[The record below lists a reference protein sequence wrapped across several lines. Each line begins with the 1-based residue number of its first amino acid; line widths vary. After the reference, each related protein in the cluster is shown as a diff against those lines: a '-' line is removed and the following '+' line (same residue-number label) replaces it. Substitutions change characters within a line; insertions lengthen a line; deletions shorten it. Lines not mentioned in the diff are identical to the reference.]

1 MSQDNSEL
9 VQSVKDLTTA
19 INFLSSLIQ
28 SNLNQ
33 TQQQAAQQPMTMP
46 ASTAQPPKRHTIDEL
61 QSLCLSK
68 VRETPST
75 REQIKHLM
83 VEYKI
88 RTILDL
94 KEQSQIDTFYD
105 KVEQL

>member
-9 VQSVKDLTTA
+9 VKSVKDLTTA

-46 ASTAQPPKRHTIDEL
+46 ASTAQPKHRTIDEL

-94 KEQSQIDTFYD
+94 KDQAQIDTFYN